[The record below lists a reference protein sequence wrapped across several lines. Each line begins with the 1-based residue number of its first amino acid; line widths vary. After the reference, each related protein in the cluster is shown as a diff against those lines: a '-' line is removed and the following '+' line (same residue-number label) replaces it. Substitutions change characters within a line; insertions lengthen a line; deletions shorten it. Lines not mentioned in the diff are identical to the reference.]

1 MITHDY
7 NSNIQMLLDT
17 EKSGFGCSW
26 SASKGSICAHGNS
39 CPFTTK
45 ILELD
50 QIPHSTISDQVSK
63 PPQRLHNVVVLKQT
77 PHGLVKVPDSMIP
90 QHQLDKFRGLHN
102 PRPQDNSSAGPY
114 ISNYSRSQTLPI
126 VSRSG
131 SSNFYRP
138 PATYQTAPPEQSR
151 LMDISNT
158 RMLYRPPANSFLV
171 KVPPLS
177 QSSNST
183 VLLCSDC
190 DTQFADNKSL
200 VKHTRNQHQVYQ
212 CSKCG
217 ESTVGYYR
225 MASHTKRNHSKEPV
239 FFCNCGRNF
248 SEKRGLTKHQNSCTF
263 YHS

>member
-1 MITHDY
+1 MDWWKSQIAWFPSTNWTSSEACTILGHKIIQQQALI
-7 NSNIQMLLDT
+7 SGNI
-17 EKSGFGCSW
+17 C
-26 SASKGSICAHGNS
+26 
-39 CPFTTK
+39 
-45 ILELD
+45 
-50 QIPHSTISDQVSK
+50 QVSG
-63 PPQRLHNVVVLKQT
+63 T
-77 PHGLVKVPDSMIP
+77 YS
-90 QHQLDKFRGLHN
+90 
-102 PRPQDNSSAGPY
+102 Y
-114 ISNYSRSQTLPI
+114 INHTSHTCSNYSRSQTLPI
-126 VSRSG
+126 VSGSG

-138 PATYQTAPPEQSR
+138 PVTYRTAPPEQSR
-151 LMDISNT
+151 LMNISNT

-171 KVPPLS
+171 KVPPLP
-177 QSSNST
+177 QSPESS

-190 DTQFADNKSL
+190 DTKFADNKSL

-263 YHS
+263 YNSQWFSMF